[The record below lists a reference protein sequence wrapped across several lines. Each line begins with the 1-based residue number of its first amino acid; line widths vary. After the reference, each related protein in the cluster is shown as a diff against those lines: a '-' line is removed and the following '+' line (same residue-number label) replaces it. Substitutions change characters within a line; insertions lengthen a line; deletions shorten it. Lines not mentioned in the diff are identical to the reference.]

1 VAYALQIVIARK
13 LLKPFYESSGAF
25 NQMVQDLPLGE
36 QDYNREAIQEDEM
49 RKIALVLGLVLL
61 AGNAF
66 GTPSTTYWTPMVMDI
81 QGYKVPH
88 LGIDNYFA
96 STNKSRTEDIDRGV
110 GNGSFPTDVGLT
122 MGVLP
127 FEKIQMEIGIDA
139 LYPSE
144 HPYFFNAKLG
154 APENALFQGA
164 PALQVGIFNVG
175 TTKDVT
181 DQNIVY
187 AVIGKTI
194 PGVGR
199 LSAGPYSGN
208 SKLLVNT
215 KGEKENTGFMVAF
228 DRGFL
233 PAKDTAGNEYNK
245 WVFAAD
251 YASGENAFG
260 GGGAGIYY
268 YLTKDISLLTGPV
281 WFNDKAVN
289 GAWKWT
295 TQLDINF

>member
-1 VAYALQIVIARK
+1 M
-13 LLKPFYESSGAF
+13 KPFYESSGAF

-36 QDYNREAIQEDEM
+36 QDYSREIIQEDEM

-96 STNKSRTEDIDRGV
+96 STNKARTEDIDRGV

-139 LYPSE
+139 LYPLE
-144 HPYFFNAKLG
+144 HPYFFNAKIG
-154 APENALFQGA
+154 APEGALFKGS
-164 PALQVGIFNVG
+164 PALQVGVFNVG

-181 DQNIVY
+181 DQDIVY
-187 AVIGKTI
+187 VVIGKTI

-233 PAKDTAGNEYNK
+233 PAKDAAGNEYNK

-251 YASGENAFG
+251 YASGENVLG

>member
-1 VAYALQIVIARK
+1 MKKIVLI
-13 LLKPFYESSGAF
+13 
-25 NQMVQDLPLGE
+25 
-36 QDYNREAIQEDEM
+36 
-49 RKIALVLGLVLL
+49 LGLVLL
-61 AGNAF
+61 AGTAF
-66 GTPSTTYWTPMVMDI
+66 ATPSTTYWTPMTMDI
-81 QGYKVPH
+81 QPYKVVH

-96 STNKSRTEDIDRGV
+96 TTNKSRTEDIDRGA
-110 GNGSFPTDVGLT
+110 GNGSLPTDVGLT
-122 MGVLP
+122 VGVLP
-127 FEKIQMEIGIDA
+127 YEKIQMEVGIDA

-144 HPYFFNAKLG
+144 HPYSFNAKIG
-154 APENALFQGA
+154 VPEDALFKGC

-181 DQNIVY
+181 NQNIVHV
-187 AVIGKTI
+187 VIGKTI

-199 LSAGPYSGN
+199 LTAGPYIGN
-208 SKLLVNT
+208 SKILVNE

-228 DRGFL
+228 DHGFM
-233 PAKDTAGNEYNK
+233 PVKDAEGNEYNK
-245 WVFAAD
+245 VVFAAD

-268 YLTKDISLLTGPV
+268 YFTKDISLLTGPV
-281 WFNDKAVN
+281 WFNEKAVN